1 MLMMI
6 MMTMI
11 MMIMMMMIMMMF
23 MMMAMGVS
31 CSMNGFQN
39 LKRTRLDPAET
50 NFNEYDDLYD
60 DLYDDDYEKD
70 FKILRGLFSTPLRQT
85 STFEKA
91 PLRSALLA

>member
-1 MLMMI
+1 
-6 MMTMI
+6 
-11 MMIMMMMIMMMF
+11 
-23 MMMAMGVS
+23 
-31 CSMNGFQN
+31 MNGFQN

-91 PLRSALLA
+91 PLRSAFKMQNFHISAGLEYESHRG

>member
-1 MLMMI
+1 MSMIMLMM
-6 MMTMI
+6 
-11 MMIMMMMIMMMF
+11 MMM
-23 MMMAMGVS
+23 
-31 CSMNGFQN
+31 
-39 LKRTRLDPAET
+39 TRLDPAET